1 MSHSLRRLMTV
12 ALSVAALAAAPM
24 AAITVVPPA
33 VSSACP
39 PGQTGVTDG
48 CAPFCLPRL
57 LLDTQT
63 GLCVKAPAHPRLC
76 HRRGMALCDVI
87 FLRVI
92 PNPIPLVG
100 IAACV

>member
-39 PGQTGVTDG
+39 PGQTGVTNG
-48 CAPFCLPRL
+48 CAPFWPAGVAARHP
-57 LLDTQT
+57 DRVVRQGSGATPASAT
-63 GLCVKAPAHPRLC
+63 AVEWHCVTSSFS
-76 HRRGMALCDVI
+76 V
-87 FLRVI
+87 
-92 PNPIPLVG
+92 
-100 IAACV
+100 